1 MPRNMEEF
9 EKFLVKKCTEPI
21 QKYTYMRLISFD
33 HYSRTFY
40 TEFDGELLLH
50 IVKLFEDQ
58 VINNEAFNTQAEL
71 SFIACF
77 MATISRSP
85 GFDFVLTFLEEK
97 ELDLVKSVVNTA
109 VKAIS
114 DVKENDKEIAETI
127 T

>member
-1 MPRNMEEF
+1 
-9 EKFLVKKCTEPI
+9 
-21 QKYTYMRLISFD
+21 
-33 HYSRTFY
+33 
-40 TEFDGELLLH
+40 
-50 IVKLFEDQ
+50 
-58 VINNEAFNTQAEL
+58 
-71 SFIACF
+71 

-97 ELDLVKSVVNTA
+97 ELDLVKYVVNTA